1 MRASILFTVALLAAP
16 ALAADPAFEA
26 KLQAIDAQAAKVQD
40 FSASFEQ
47 RKHTALLRKPL
58 VSTGTMK
65 VLGGT
70 MRWDTA
76 APEPSVM
83 HADGQNLRMYYPKQ
97 KLLEVYPAQGPF
109 RDLMTSPVPRLAS
122 LRKNFTLEPMPLEEM
137 KDDAGD
143 LMNSPDRLAV
153 RLKPTDAFLQKHVG
167 QVCVLLDTRQA
178 IMVCMVMTDP
188 DGDRT
193 VIRFSDAKLNAGLKA
208 EDVALAVPAGVK
220 VSKPLDAAGQP

>member
-1 MRASILFTVALLAAP
+1 MRTPIVFTVVLFLAAP
-16 ALAADPAFEA
+16 ALAADAAFEA
-26 KLQAIDAQAAKVQD
+26 KLQAIDVGAAKVQD
-40 FSASFEQ
+40 FSAAFEQ

-65 VLGGT
+65 VLGST

-122 LRKNFTLEPMPLEEM
+122 LRKNFTLEPLPLDEM

-143 LMNSPDRLAV
+143 LMNSPDRVAV
-153 RLKPTDAFLQKHVG
+153 KLTPTDPFLQKHVG
-167 QVCVLLDTRQA
+167 QVSVLLDTKQA
-178 IMVCMVMTDP
+178 IMVCIVVADP

-193 VIRFSDAKLNAGLKA
+193 VIRLSDVKLNAGLKP
-208 EDVALAVPAGVK
+208 EDLALAVPAGVK
-220 VSKPLDAAGQP
+220 VSKPMDAAQP